1 MVEIE
6 RVINNPL
13 TFNFDS
19 RVCLSEDEQKESIS
33 LNPGAING
41 RINYGFTTII
51 TREEGQVEETYP
63 TQERIDA
70 FGFQDG
76 LFYVYEE
83 GKRIPWIFD
92 QQANLIQRAVFLEA
106 SDKDVEFLHEKY
118 GASKS
123 DIPSINGEEP
133 AKGLK

>member
-19 RVCLSEDEQKESIS
+19 CECLSEDESKKSIS

-41 RINYGFTTII
+41 RINYGFTTIV

-76 LFYVYEE
+76 HFYVYEE
-83 GKRIPWIFD
+83 GKRVPWIFD
-92 QQANLIQRAVFLEA
+92 PQANLIQKAVFLEA
-106 SDKDVEFLHEKY
+106 SNTDVEFLHEKY

-123 DIPSINGEEP
+123 DIPSINADEP